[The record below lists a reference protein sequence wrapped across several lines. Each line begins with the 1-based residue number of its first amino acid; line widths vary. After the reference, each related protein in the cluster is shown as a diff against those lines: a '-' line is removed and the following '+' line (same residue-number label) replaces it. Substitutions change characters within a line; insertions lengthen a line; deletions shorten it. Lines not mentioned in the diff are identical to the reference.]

1 MNIEQAAKLYRVHKR
16 TIYNLINRGELITTG
31 KGESRRIVHD
41 PNYKYIR
48 DKGKGFKK

>member
-1 MNIEQAAKLYRVHKR
+1 MNIEQAAKLYRVHRR

-31 KGESRRIVHD
+31 KGADRRIVLN
-41 PNYKYIR
+41 PEYKYIR